1 MEIVLKLL
9 VMLIPND
16 FVLASCWN
24 ISGRLSL
31 GFSFLQLSMQAQE
44 IAVAIVMNLGEMF
57 FNIGLV
63 SSTTKC
69 CLTKLRLV

>member
-1 MEIVLKLL
+1 MILYWHRAEI
-9 VMLIPND
+9 
-16 FVLASCWN
+16 FQE
-24 ISGRLSL
+24 G
-31 GFSFLQLSMQAQE
+31 FLQLSMQAQE

-57 FNIGLV
+57 FDISLV